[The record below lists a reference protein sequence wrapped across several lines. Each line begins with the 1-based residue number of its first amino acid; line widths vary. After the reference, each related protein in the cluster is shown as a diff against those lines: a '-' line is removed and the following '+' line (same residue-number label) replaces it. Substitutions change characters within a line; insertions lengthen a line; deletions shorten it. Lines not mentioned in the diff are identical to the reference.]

1 MKWDIDKTLTQLEDL
16 LGGRAPGTGM
26 NRVYVDPK
34 YAYEHGIKP
43 RKEDLGTLL
52 LWCLSHGMA
61 REPKN
66 FFYGRTIRE
75 CCLNARRFLL
85 KKRILTRKKPAEPD
99 RRKKASPSS

>member
-1 MKWDIDKTLTQLEDL
+1 MKWDIDKALGQLEDL
-16 LGGRAPGTGM
+16 LGGRAPGTGL

-61 REPKN
+61 QEPKL

-75 CCLNARRFLL
+75 MYLNARKHLL
-85 KKRILTRKKPAEPD
+85 KKRILRRKKPAEPF
-99 RRKKASPSS
+99 RSKKASASS